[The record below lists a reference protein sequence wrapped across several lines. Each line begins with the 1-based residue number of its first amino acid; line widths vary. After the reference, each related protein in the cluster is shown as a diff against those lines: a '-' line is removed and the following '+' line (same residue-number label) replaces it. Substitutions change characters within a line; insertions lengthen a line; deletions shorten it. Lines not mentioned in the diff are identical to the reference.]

1 MVEDVAEE
9 SDSEQGLSEQRA
21 AEIADKER
29 AEQEAEAQLAAAWE
43 ASTDTSAETTHTP
56 QSEDDIEQPEDID
69 TGPPVA
75 LTDAKSA
82 LSEMWDDLTEEP
94 LPSDQDLD
102 QMFKEIRELDQQS
115 DNGADKPAGSAPP
128 RKRDDLHSILSS
140 IPSFSEMNKK
150 PQDDS

>member
-1 MVEDVAEE
+1 
-9 SDSEQGLSEQRA
+9 
-21 AEIADKER
+21 
-29 AEQEAEAQLAAAWE
+29 
-43 ASTDTSAETTHTP
+43 
-56 QSEDDIEQPEDID
+56 
-69 TGPPVA
+69 

-102 QMFKEIRELDQQS
+102 QMFKEIRELDQQP
-115 DNGADKPAGSAPP
+115 DNAADKPVGSAPP